1 MSLSRFSRRMQVG
14 IGALLLLF
22 VPAVRADEPVRLQ
35 ESFAAGQQFRV
46 YSRMKGTSTLPLP
59 PEKDGKSPQS
69 LTKVDESA
77 IDYVERVLENGDDGV
92 PNRML
97 RVYGRIDFRR

>member
-1 MSLSRFSRRMQVG
+1 MLSSLVGRRTQA
-14 IGALLLLF
+14 ISAALLLLC
-22 VPAVRADEPVRLQ
+22 ASALRADGPVRWQ

-46 YSRMKGTSTLPLP
+46 YGRMKGTSTLPLS

-77 IDYVERVLENGDDGV
+77 IDYVERVLENGEDGV

-97 RVYGRIDFRR
+97 RVYS